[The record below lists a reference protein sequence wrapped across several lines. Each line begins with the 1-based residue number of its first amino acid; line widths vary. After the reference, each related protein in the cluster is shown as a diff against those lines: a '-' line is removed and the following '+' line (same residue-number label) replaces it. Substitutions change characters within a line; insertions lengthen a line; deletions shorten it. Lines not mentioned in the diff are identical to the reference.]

1 VGLLLP
7 NALSPSLPSLLRLQ
21 GASGEVRV
29 NDTKLPL
36 NSLDAAL
43 VRQVASGGRMSG
55 NDAETL
61 HAIANAIDAAC
72 EASEEPFATR
82 GLDAEGEQIF
92 ANRSDAT
99 TCGVF
104 LKSNATTKFQ
114 IGDRIYL
121 EGEVLGQSPDLQR
134 VNIAVVGGLDGIF
147 DVADGHIFL
156 EKNVTEQSK
165 CPDNWLDLDALQ
177 DAGRLSQDVASSVE
191 EMPAVLEPR
200 AAASDAATAAHKYV
214 QSVIDNADV
223 WTEEWA
229 ENVFI
234 AGWRQATSQ
243 ASGPMMTAH
252 GEGADTAL
260 HPTDRPCAKCR
271 PPVVITDAMVERAN
285 KAYCDAL
292 YEAADGSPKAL
303 GHWADHHPA
312 RNVMRAALEAALNG

>member
-1 VGLLLP
+1 L
-7 NALSPSLPSLLRLQ
+7 N
-21 GASGEVRV
+21 E
-29 NDTKLPL
+29 NKLPL
-36 NSLDAAL
+36 KEKI
-43 VRQVASGGRMSG
+43 
-55 NDAETL
+55 AEKL
-61 HAIANAIDAAC
+61 FRWNC
-72 EASEEPFATR
+72 EEPD
-82 GLDAEGEQIF
+82 LDWFG
-92 ANRSDAT
+92 
-99 TCGVF
+99 
-104 LKSNATTKFQ
+104 
-114 IGDRIYL
+114 
-121 EGEVLGQSPDLQR
+121 GEVNSNVMEKYRDQATL
-134 VNIAVVGGLDGIF
+134 I
-147 DVADGHIFL
+147 VAL
-156 EKNVTEQSK
+156 ASQQSK

-252 GEGADTAL
+252 GEGADTTL